1 MQNKGTGDQGKGG
14 LMKLYHAGA
23 QRITDATYY
32 RELVRKEEAEYQ
44 KLFAEY
50 MSKVM

>member
-14 LMKLYHAGA
+14 LMKLTGA

>member
-1 MQNKGTGDQGKGG
+1 MI
-14 LMKLYHAGA
+14 L

>member
-1 MQNKGTGDQGKGG
+1 MDFKVDNTEWEN
-14 LMKLYHAGA
+14 LTWIGA

-44 KLFAEY
+44 KLFAED